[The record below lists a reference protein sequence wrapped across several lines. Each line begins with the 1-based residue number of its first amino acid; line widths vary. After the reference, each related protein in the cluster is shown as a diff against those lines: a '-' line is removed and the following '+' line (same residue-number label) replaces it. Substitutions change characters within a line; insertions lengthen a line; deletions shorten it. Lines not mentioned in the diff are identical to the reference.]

1 MQSGGSTF
9 PTTLGDLSVDQSPA
23 LSPQL
28 SRGNRDELQASR
40 VSQGRPGLRRRQ
52 SVRLNSHRG
61 KDEMGGIESVSTMAG
76 WLALGGKK
84 YQSVI
89 ADYEWIVGIND
100 GSDDMLTRI
109 HHIDI
114 HHVV

>member
-1 MQSGGSTF
+1 MSTI
-9 PTTLGDLSVDQSPA
+9 PA
-23 LSPQL
+23 GARWLIDSQPLVVREFGL
-28 SRGNRDELQASR
+28 SR
-40 VSQGRPGLRRRQ
+40 
-52 SVRLNSHRG
+52 
-61 KDEMGGIESVSTMAG
+61 
-76 WLALGGKK
+76 LGGVQADQRTHYDGVLREKLQDVSASQLTYCDVKACMGEKK